1 MRGDSAFYNTE
12 FMDYMHHEDIQYYIR
27 AKSYEKIQN
36 MIIEHLEDNG
46 IDYLNY
52 TNQEPYY
59 GEIEY
64 SPKSLSTP
72 CRYVFKVFPAQDKQ
86 LTMFPVVNV
95 NIKFTKSVSLIFTSS
110 GCYDHHPQS
119 WISYPLFD
127 MTFL

>member
-64 SPKSLSTP
+64 L
-72 CRYVFKVFPAQDKQ
+72 
-86 LTMFPVVNV
+86 
-95 NIKFTKSVSLIFTSS
+95 
-110 GCYDHHPQS
+110 
-119 WISYPLFD
+119 
-127 MTFL
+127 